1 MDPVV
6 AELKQEIERLS
17 RELDQASSEK
27 VQSAKFGLLLL
38 EEKKAVLQK
47 CEELE
52 GLYENAK
59 NELDITQ
66 EALAKFQTTHKVTK
80 ESGIEQE
87 ESLLSESAAM
97 ETSLTTT
104 IIDLENEL
112 KQVRQ
117 EYERVVEEKE
127 RILNEFAEQQKVKS
141 EAEKERK
148 QLRSEVRELKLRE
161 TRLLTDYSELEEE
174 NITLQKQV
182 SGLKSSQVEFEG
194 AKHEI
199 TRLREELELYQQQ
212 VDELTKLK
220 RIAEKQMEEALE
232 SLQAEREAKY
242 AMKKELDHRI
252 NSESMFNLSNLAF
265 SIRGMG
271 EEGALASDDDD
282 LTLKRF
288 EADLQNPEIV
298 SPETKQVD
306 LFSEIHLNELK
317 KLEKQLEQVE
327 NEKVGLAQ
335 TLREAQ
341 TSAERFQSDLQV
353 HKGRIIK
360 LMSNMDSLHY
370 LAHNFNPSSDDGTI
384 SQLKNWHKQAVDMID
399 LCHQDIEQ
407 IDSNLNGSDVTAQLR
422 VELTSYK
429 NKLIANEQKVLEL
442 QEEINQQ
449 IALTTAANNCLEQA
463 HNDLTNVSDELAQL
477 YHHVCTVNG
486 EIPTRVLLD
495 HEKHVNT
502 GSGVLVEKNEKNSDA
517 LPDAAA
523 VTRNVETIL
532 DQVKHLKIAVIHTIE
547 RAKAGAGNSDLFMS
561 SLGPEE
567 VSELQEQVIKLKSLL
582 STKRE
587 QIATLR
593 SVLKSNK
600 NTAEFA
606 LSNLKSKYDN
616 EKAVVSE
623 TMMKLRNE
631 LRNLKEEQATF
642 SSLRAVFAA
651 RCEDYVT
658 QVDELQRLLNAAEE
672 EKKTLNQL
680 LRLAV
685 QQKLMLNQKIE
696 DYEVDREMRN
706 ARRPTANHTTRG
718 GMKPRFNSERTM
730 GVRASRLFHLRVIPA
745 CILGLLPT
753 NFQNSIFQKLR
764 ELEAKFP
771 YRDVQL
777 KRGVDVN
784 EYYNLEAEIGRG
796 KFGTVYLCR
805 EKKTGLALAAKFV
818 GIQRRQDRKNV
829 EREVEIMRTLQHPR
843 LIQLYDAFETD
854 NTMVVVLE
862 LLSGLSPFMGDT
874 DVETMS
880 NVTLGRYDFDD
891 ESFDNISNSAK
902 DFIANLLVNK
912 KEARMTADECLNHE
926 WLRKKIPPPPPELV
940 TTKENLKTFL
950 DNYNNTNVIAENG
963 INNMMIPKSSLSAV
977 ELIEASDKQF
987 LNRDDAKCFS
997 KLGNDQILHPVS
1009 LPDVLT
1015 NANPIVN
1022 DNEPPLVPPIVKN
1035 VPNANDEVL
1044 NVVNANFYSMP
1055 NPPVLD
1061 NSSSVI
1067 DNSQFVSDLV
1077 AKNVNLVQDPSLN
1090 ELRNNNVSVASSSS
1104 ASIAVKTEPMP
1115 PTVVTPA
1122 LQKSPSNV
1130 IPVPLSVPEVPVAPL
1145 PFISKSLPAAAVL
1158 LDETLRGNWPL
1169 IPLPTTSLVDDS
1181 DEPIIVH
1188 PPVVGTTLPRKRG
1201 SMDVGSLTPKRG
1213 SIDVENIL
1221 QKRGSFEITSFLPKR
1236 DSVDLVHSPLN
1247 RLSSDISK
1255 PGSRRESMAGDD
1267 KMASPILPAAV
1278 SPTPVTLF
1286 QPQIAP
1292 APVLPGADRDAFART
1307 EPVISQLSTDGV
1319 NILQP
1324 SGDNEKLTL
1333 FPERLAD
1340 ADAQLGLSL
1349 PSVKTVP
1356 NDLAVVGT
1364 PPPPVSKLEPSH
1376 PALLD
1381 AVEEIFIPQP
1391 PVIARAVPIP
1401 SVQSL
1406 PRPEPDLITPSKILE
1421 SIEPKILQSV
1431 PTTPLGTQPSSPL
1444 VFSPE
1449 LSRTPTSPLSPSFFS
1464 PSRRESPLQKTLDEI
1479 PKLSS
1484 EILSSLSNITSL
1496 SSSSTYESISRKPPE
1511 VRSNTNSSDSNKVGT
1526 SRYERVSSP
1535 RLMSFTEHKPSS
1547 LIGTAPSKTFSTSG
1561 SNYSRTK
1568 TEGSSAFASVTSK
1581 TYSTSSFTSNRSE
1594 SKETESSR
1602 QTSRSETLTRTDS
1615 KTSSIELDSQGFK
1628 PKLRSTAPWFSQKKT
1643 ESEKTIEQKSTD
1655 ISALLKENLG
1665 PLERSR
1671 WAREVRQISA
1681 KLVELSKDQTNRK
1694 QQEEDHL
1701 VEMNKQQNARR
1712 QKFKLSILNR
1722 DVVLGEAREFYVSG
1736 EVPMGAHGISHL
1748 KQNSSTTSSTSS
1760 RSHRTSPERSAKP
1773 LTRNVAK

>member
-1 MDPVV
+1 
-6 AELKQEIERLS
+6 
-17 RELDQASSEK
+17 
-27 VQSAKFGLLLL
+27 
-38 EEKKAVLQK
+38 
-47 CEELE
+47 
-52 GLYENAK
+52 
-59 NELDITQ
+59 
-66 EALAKFQTTHKVTK
+66 
-80 ESGIEQE
+80 
-87 ESLLSESAAM
+87 
-97 ETSLTTT
+97 
-104 IIDLENEL
+104 
-112 KQVRQ
+112 
-117 EYERVVEEKE
+117 
-127 RILNEFAEQQKVKS
+127 
-141 EAEKERK
+141 
-148 QLRSEVRELKLRE
+148 
-161 TRLLTDYSELEEE
+161 
-174 NITLQKQV
+174 
-182 SGLKSSQVEFEG
+182 
-194 AKHEI
+194 
-199 TRLREELELYQQQ
+199 
-212 VDELTKLK
+212 
-220 RIAEKQMEEALE
+220 
-232 SLQAEREAKY
+232 
-242 AMKKELDHRI
+242 
-252 NSESMFNLSNLAF
+252 
-265 SIRGMG
+265 
-271 EEGALASDDDD
+271 
-282 LTLKRF
+282 
-288 EADLQNPEIV
+288 
-298 SPETKQVD
+298 
-306 LFSEIHLNELK
+306 
-317 KLEKQLEQVE
+317 
-327 NEKVGLAQ
+327 
-335 TLREAQ
+335 
-341 TSAERFQSDLQV
+341 
-353 HKGRIIK
+353 
-360 LMSNMDSLHY
+360 
-370 LAHNFNPSSDDGTI
+370 
-384 SQLKNWHKQAVDMID
+384 
-399 LCHQDIEQ
+399 
-407 IDSNLNGSDVTAQLR
+407 
-422 VELTSYK
+422 
-429 NKLIANEQKVLEL
+429 
-442 QEEINQQ
+442 
-449 IALTTAANNCLEQA
+449 
-463 HNDLTNVSDELAQL
+463 
-477 YHHVCTVNG
+477 
-486 EIPTRVLLD
+486 
-495 HEKHVNT
+495 
-502 GSGVLVEKNEKNSDA
+502 
-517 LPDAAA
+517 
-523 VTRNVETIL
+523 
-532 DQVKHLKIAVIHTIE
+532 
-547 RAKAGAGNSDLFMS
+547 
-561 SLGPEE
+561 
-567 VSELQEQVIKLKSLL
+567 
-582 STKRE
+582 
-587 QIATLR
+587 
-593 SVLKSNK
+593 
-600 NTAEFA
+600 
-606 LSNLKSKYDN
+606 
-616 EKAVVSE
+616 
-623 TMMKLRNE
+623 
-631 LRNLKEEQATF
+631 
-642 SSLRAVFAA
+642 
-651 RCEDYVT
+651 
-658 QVDELQRLLNAAEE
+658 
-672 EKKTLNQL
+672 
-680 LRLAV
+680 
-685 QQKLMLNQKIE
+685 
-696 DYEVDREMRN
+696 
-706 ARRPTANHTTRG
+706 
-718 GMKPRFNSERTM
+718 
-730 GVRASRLFHLRVIPA
+730 
-745 CILGLLPT
+745 
-753 NFQNSIFQKLR
+753 
-764 ELEAKFP
+764 
-771 YRDVQL
+771 
-777 KRGVDVN
+777 
-784 EYYNLEAEIGRG
+784 
-796 KFGTVYLCR
+796 
-805 EKKTGLALAAKFV
+805 
-818 GIQRRQDRKNV
+818 
-829 EREVEIMRTLQHPR
+829 
-843 LIQLYDAFETD
+843 
-854 NTMVVVLE
+854 
-862 LLSGLSPFMGDT
+862 
-874 DVETMS
+874 
-880 NVTLGRYDFDD
+880 
-891 ESFDNISNSAK
+891 
-902 DFIANLLVNK
+902 
-912 KEARMTADECLNHE
+912 MTADECLNHE

-1236 DSVDLVHSPLN
+1236 DSVDLAHSPLK

-1307 EPVISQLSTDGV
+1307 EPVISQLSTDDV

-1356 NDLAVVGT
+1356 NDLAVVGS

-1526 SRYERVSSP
+1526 TRYERVSSP

-1594 SKETESSR
+1594 SKETELSR

>member
-502 GSGVLVEKNEKNSDA
+502 GSGVLVEKNEKNSEA

-718 GMKPRFNSERTM
+718 GMKPRFNSAWPLASLPPCVDKIAPEKKGMNVGPSDGFRDLET
-730 GVRASRLFHLRVIPA
+730 VRSVRSTGCSSKVTTSPNFASSMSYGRPCICPNQSSVILLSRRHSPNKSHRLGASRL
-745 CILGLLPT
+745 
-753 NFQNSIFQKLR
+753 
-764 ELEAKFP
+764 
-771 YRDVQL
+771 
-777 KRGVDVN
+777 
-784 EYYNLEAEIGRG
+784 
-796 KFGTVYLCR
+796 
-805 EKKTGLALAAKFV
+805 
-818 GIQRRQDRKNV
+818 
-829 EREVEIMRTLQHPR
+829 
-843 LIQLYDAFETD
+843 
-854 NTMVVVLE
+854 
-862 LLSGLSPFMGDT
+862 
-874 DVETMS
+874 
-880 NVTLGRYDFDD
+880 
-891 ESFDNISNSAK
+891 
-902 DFIANLLVNK
+902 
-912 KEARMTADECLNHE
+912 
-926 WLRKKIPPPPPELV
+926 
-940 TTKENLKTFL
+940 
-950 DNYNNTNVIAENG
+950 
-963 INNMMIPKSSLSAV
+963 
-977 ELIEASDKQF
+977 
-987 LNRDDAKCFS
+987 
-997 KLGNDQILHPVS
+997 
-1009 LPDVLT
+1009 
-1015 NANPIVN
+1015 
-1022 DNEPPLVPPIVKN
+1022 
-1035 VPNANDEVL
+1035 
-1044 NVVNANFYSMP
+1044 
-1055 NPPVLD
+1055 
-1061 NSSSVI
+1061 
-1067 DNSQFVSDLV
+1067 SQ
-1077 AKNVNLVQDPSLN
+1077 A
-1090 ELRNNNVSVASSSS
+1090 
-1104 ASIAVKTEPMP
+1104 
-1115 PTVVTPA
+1115 
-1122 LQKSPSNV
+1122 
-1130 IPVPLSVPEVPVAPL
+1130 
-1145 PFISKSLPAAAVL
+1145 
-1158 LDETLRGNWPL
+1158 
-1169 IPLPTTSLVDDS
+1169 
-1181 DEPIIVH
+1181 
-1188 PPVVGTTLPRKRG
+1188 
-1201 SMDVGSLTPKRG
+1201 
-1213 SIDVENIL
+1213 
-1221 QKRGSFEITSFLPKR
+1221 
-1236 DSVDLVHSPLN
+1236 
-1247 RLSSDISK
+1247 
-1255 PGSRRESMAGDD
+1255 
-1267 KMASPILPAAV
+1267 
-1278 SPTPVTLF
+1278 
-1286 QPQIAP
+1286 
-1292 APVLPGADRDAFART
+1292 
-1307 EPVISQLSTDGV
+1307 
-1319 NILQP
+1319 
-1324 SGDNEKLTL
+1324 
-1333 FPERLAD
+1333 
-1340 ADAQLGLSL
+1340 
-1349 PSVKTVP
+1349 
-1356 NDLAVVGT
+1356 
-1364 PPPPVSKLEPSH
+1364 
-1376 PALLD
+1376 
-1381 AVEEIFIPQP
+1381 
-1391 PVIARAVPIP
+1391 
-1401 SVQSL
+1401 
-1406 PRPEPDLITPSKILE
+1406 
-1421 SIEPKILQSV
+1421 
-1431 PTTPLGTQPSSPL
+1431 
-1444 VFSPE
+1444 
-1449 LSRTPTSPLSPSFFS
+1449 
-1464 PSRRESPLQKTLDEI
+1464 
-1479 PKLSS
+1479 
-1484 EILSSLSNITSL
+1484 
-1496 SSSSTYESISRKPPE
+1496 
-1511 VRSNTNSSDSNKVGT
+1511 
-1526 SRYERVSSP
+1526 
-1535 RLMSFTEHKPSS
+1535 
-1547 LIGTAPSKTFSTSG
+1547 
-1561 SNYSRTK
+1561 
-1568 TEGSSAFASVTSK
+1568 
-1581 TYSTSSFTSNRSE
+1581 
-1594 SKETESSR
+1594 
-1602 QTSRSETLTRTDS
+1602 
-1615 KTSSIELDSQGFK
+1615 
-1628 PKLRSTAPWFSQKKT
+1628 
-1643 ESEKTIEQKSTD
+1643 
-1655 ISALLKENLG
+1655 
-1665 PLERSR
+1665 
-1671 WAREVRQISA
+1671 
-1681 KLVELSKDQTNRK
+1681 
-1694 QQEEDHL
+1694 
-1701 VEMNKQQNARR
+1701 
-1712 QKFKLSILNR
+1712 
-1722 DVVLGEAREFYVSG
+1722 
-1736 EVPMGAHGISHL
+1736 
-1748 KQNSSTTSSTSS
+1748 
-1760 RSHRTSPERSAKP
+1760 
-1773 LTRNVAK
+1773 